1 MIHNN
6 HNKIN
11 STQDAFNLLKI
22 KSNLLSNKQKKH
34 LHDNGYLVLE
44 STKFLRNNLGKL
56 RREVNR
62 LIKKEGVLGGWDGK
76 RQFYL
81 LKIMKLKNPS
91 TKYLL

>member
-11 STQDAFNLLKI
+11 STQDVFNLLGI

-44 STKFLRNNLGKL
+44 STKF
-56 RREVNR
+56 E
-62 LIKKEGVLGGWDGK
+62 
-76 RQFYL
+76 
-81 LKIMKLKNPS
+81 
-91 TKYLL
+91 